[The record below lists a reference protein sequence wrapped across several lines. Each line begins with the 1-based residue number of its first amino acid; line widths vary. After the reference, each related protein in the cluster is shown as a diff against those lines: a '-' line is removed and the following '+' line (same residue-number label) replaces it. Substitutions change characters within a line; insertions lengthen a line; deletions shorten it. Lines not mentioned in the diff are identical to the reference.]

1 MPDQVPK
8 TQAEIEAD
16 EIIRER
22 VIKNAGI
29 NRPEV
34 LNYAVRLTKTIVGAP
49 GQLTIAVFAIN
60 TATTILPALSGVA
73 VSHFLQH
80 IARGPNSVKIIGPD
94 NFSRSARDDS
104 AVHPRYFQFDQ
115 RCDYVRSRQLRRS
128 LVWSSDGHHEPK
140 DFVSC
145 RGY

>member
-1 MPDQVPK
+1 MPADKVPK

-16 EIIRER
+16 ELIRER

-60 TATTILPALSGVA
+60 TATTILPALSSVA
-73 VSHFLQH
+73 VSHCYTFTAASLLIFVTRFPLPLLQLSS
-80 IARGPNSVKIIGPD
+80 RLLCSSSV
-94 NFSRSARDDS
+94 
-104 AVHPRYFQFDQ
+104 
-115 RCDYVRSRQLRRS
+115 
-128 LVWSSDGHHEPK
+128 SS
-140 DFVSC
+140 V
-145 RGY
+145 

>member
-1 MPDQVPK
+1 MPDKVPK

-49 GQLTIAVFAIN
+49 GQLTLAVFAVN
-60 TATTILPALSGVA
+60 TAATLLPALSGVA
-73 VSHFLQH
+73 VSNTFLP
-80 IARGPNSVKIIGPD
+80 IEFSNCEIR
-94 NFSRSARDDS
+94 SRS
-104 AVHPRYFQFDQ
+104 HQPQ
-115 RCDYVRSRQLRRS
+115 R
-128 LVWSSDGHHEPK
+128 
-140 DFVSC
+140 
-145 RGY
+145 